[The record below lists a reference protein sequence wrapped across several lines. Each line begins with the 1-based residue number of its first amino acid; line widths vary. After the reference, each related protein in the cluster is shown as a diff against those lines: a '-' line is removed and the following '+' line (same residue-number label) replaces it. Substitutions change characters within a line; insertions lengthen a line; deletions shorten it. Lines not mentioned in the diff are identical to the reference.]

1 MNPGPAKDY
10 KKEQPRLSIVSTLF
24 CSAPYIEEFCRRASH
39 AASSLV
45 GDDYEIVLVNDGSPD
60 NSLEIAVSLHKQYP
74 QHIVVVDLSRNFGH
88 HKAMMTGLAHASGK
102 KIFLIDSDLE
112 EEPEWLAPFAEQ
124 MEKEQCDVVYG
135 YQTKRNGDFVKKSLG
150 NLGWFFIQ
158 RLSSVKIK
166 KNLCTVRLM
175 TRRYVDAL
183 CLHKETCTAIG
194 GLWVLTGFEQKGLPV
209 EKKCREKSSYT
220 FYHRIKM
227 LVESITSFS
236 EAPLYFVLHLGL
248 IIFLMSLAVATF
260 LVFRRIRGVVL
271 DGWVSVMVS
280 VWGLGGLI
288 LLSLG
293 IIGLYVARIFLE
305 TKNRPYTIVRNI
317 YKFFEQPYS

>member
-1 MNPGPAKDY
+1 MNPDLTKDL
-10 KKEQPRLSIVSTLF
+10 KKERPRLSIVSTLYR
-24 CSAPYIEEFCRRASH
+24 SAPYIEEFCRRASH

-60 NSLEIAVSLHKQYP
+60 NSLEIAVNLHKQDP
-74 QHIVVVDLSRNFGH
+74 QHVVVVDLSRNFGH
-88 HKAMMTGLAHASGK
+88 HKAMMTGLAHASGERV
-102 KIFLIDSDLE
+102 FLIDSDLE
-112 EEPEWLAPFAEQ
+112 EEPEWLTPFAEQ
-124 MEKEQCDVVYG
+124 MEKEQCDVVFG
-135 YQTKRNGDFVKKSLG
+135 YQRKRQGGLMKKTLG
-150 NLGWFFIQ
+150 NLSWTLIQ
-158 RLSSVKIK
+158 VLSSVKLT

-175 TRRYVDAL
+175 TQRYVQAL
-183 CLHKETCTAIG
+183 CLHRETCTAIG

-248 IIFLMSLAVATF
+248 IIFLMSLAVAAF
-260 LVFRRIRGVVL
+260 LVFRRISGVVL

-305 TKNRPYTIVRNI
+305 TKNRPYTIIRHVYRI
-317 YKFFEQPYS
+317 REETYL